1 MNDAEQIQRLIEA
14 VDRLNTLLS
23 VPGRHGG
30 AADGGSTA
38 SEIILSVVPLLGVV
52 FGCVLLFFFLLWQ
65 YRIRRELIRTG
76 QHQPMFVANIRM
88 LSLLI
93 GLLGIAAGL
102 PMTLLFIMIEG
113 VTYVLLG
120 GLLPFFA
127 GIGFLVFYALTRG
140 QMGQLGSTNES
151 ADRDGR

>member
-1 MNDAEQIQRLIEA
+1 MNEAEQIRRLTEA
-14 VDRLNTLLS
+14 VERLNEL
-23 VPGRHGG
+23 VGG
-30 AADGGSTA
+30 SGATMVDNGSTA
-38 SEIILSVVPLLGVV
+38 AEIILSLVPLLGVV

-76 QHQPMFVANIRM
+76 QHQPMFVTNIRM

-102 PMTLLFIMIEG
+102 PMTLLFVLIEG

-127 GIGFLVFYALTRG
+127 GIGFLIFYALTRSQVARPVGG
-140 QMGQLGSTNES
+140 QNGNG
-151 ADRDGR
+151 A